1 MDNLTAT
8 CLSTRCFCEELST
21 NGLVQ
26 PINSF
31 SSLVFVLLG
40 IVGIIIWL
48 KRKKRKSILES
59 PLVLAFSATMIFIGI
74 SSFFYHGTLSF
85 VGQFLDIFSM
95 YIFGTLLILGALLRR
110 HTISV
115 RRAIIIFVVTN
126 IALGILQYFY
136 PEARRILFALILLP
150 GIVIEFLPSKSSG
163 KFTLDKMKYLLI
175 GLVLLIVAYVVWLL
189 DQNNIVCWP
198 GSLIQGHAIWH
209 VLTAVASF
217 MIILHS
223 DKNTTVGLK
232 VVR

>member
-8 CLSTRCFCEELST
+8 CLSSQCFCEELSA

-31 SSLVFVLLG
+31 SSLAFVLLG

-48 KRKKRKSILES
+48 KMKSRKSIFES
-59 PLVLAFSATMIFIGI
+59 PLILAFSATMIFIGA

-85 VGQFLDIFSM
+85 IGQFLDIFSM
-95 YIFGTLLILGALLRR
+95 YIFGTILILGALLRR
-110 HTISV
+110 RAISV
-115 RRAIIIFVVTN
+115 RQAIFIFVMTN

-150 GIVIEFLPSKSSG
+150 GIVFEFLPATTDG
-163 KFTLDKMKYLLI
+163 KFTLSKMKYLLV
-175 GLVLLIVAYVVWLL
+175 GLGSIIVAYVVWLL

-198 GSLIQGHAIWH
+198 DSPIQGHAVWH
-209 VLTAVASF
+209 ILTAVASF
-217 MIILHS
+217 MIVLHYIRTAHS
-223 DKNTTVGLK
+223 SKD
-232 VVR
+232 